1 MRESLGCLA
10 RFHRCV
16 LVAIA
21 GDTISIVNERAV
33 VQTPSPLLLSSSL
46 TLSLSLS
53 LSLSLAAALP
63 PLPFPALA
71 ASTPYS
77 SDTESADA
85 ESSPVNRNQYH
96 AGLLRR
102 GLLFS

>member
-33 VQTPSPLLLSSSL
+33 VQTPSPLLLSH
-46 TLSLSLS
+46 SLSLS
-53 LSLSLAAALP
+53 RCRTAALA
-63 PLPFPALA
+63 LPC
-71 ASTPYS
+71 
-77 SDTESADA
+77 
-85 ESSPVNRNQYH
+85 
-96 AGLLRR
+96 AGRIYAVLE
-102 GLLFS
+102 